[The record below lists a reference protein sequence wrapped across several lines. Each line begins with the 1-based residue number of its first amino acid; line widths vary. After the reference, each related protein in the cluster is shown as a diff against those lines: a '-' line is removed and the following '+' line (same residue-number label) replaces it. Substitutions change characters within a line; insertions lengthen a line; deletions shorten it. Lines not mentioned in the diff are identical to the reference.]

1 MKKSQKFLLALSIII
16 IIFIVFILGMKYE
29 HNNSNKDIN
38 KFYNDFFIDKELEMI
53 AANEYLIY
61 ELKNIENNE
70 AIDMKDYI
78 AIYKQL
84 EIINYISLEYTIK
97 LQEYLNMIN
106 YWSNHELRS
115 NKEAM
120 TIYFNFLQNLSD
132 DLDDFSKSN
141 GTIDLTIEKI
151 NSNKQVIQHLVD
163 MNNQIHSILDLYDVE
178 KELKANVLSE
188 RLALL
193 DYIFDSVENLSD

>member
-1 MKKSQKFLLALSIII
+1 MKKSQRFLLALSIII
-16 IIFIVFILGMKYE
+16 IIFIAFILGMKYE
-29 HNNSNKDIN
+29 HNNSNKDNN

-78 AIYKQL
+78 AIYNQL

-132 DLDDFSKSN
+132 NLNDFSKSN

-193 DYIFDSVENLSD
+193 DYIFDSIKNLSD